1 LVALISGI
9 VLPMA
14 LILSK
19 RFKHLDS
26 ELLIIKD
33 AIERVQD
40 RSDMGEMEQ
49 NEHWLNYYRN
59 EIMKF
64 MERIRVHPE
73 RIPTKEHYQAVFD
86 HYEEYHRLGGN
97 NYVDLVMGQIKELY
111 KQHYEAGAWPPFDK
125 DHKAHKD
132 IQKF

>member
-1 LVALISGI
+1 
-9 VLPMA
+9 M
-14 LILSK
+14 LSK
-19 RFKHLDS
+19 RFKHLDN

-33 AIERVQD
+33 AVSRVQD

-86 HYEEYHRLGGN
+86 HHEEYQRLGGN
-97 NYVDLVMGQIKELY
+97 NYVDLVMEQIKELY
-111 KQHYEAGAWPPFDK
+111 KQHYEAA
-125 DHKAHKD
+125 A
-132 IQKF
+132 